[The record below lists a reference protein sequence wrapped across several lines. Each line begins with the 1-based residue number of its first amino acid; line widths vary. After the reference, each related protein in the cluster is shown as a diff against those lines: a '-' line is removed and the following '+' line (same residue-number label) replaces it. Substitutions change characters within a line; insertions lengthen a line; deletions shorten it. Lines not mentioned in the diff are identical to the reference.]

1 MESSPVLDLAVFQ
14 RDAVY
19 FALLTMDNLIV
30 GMGLFWGLLC
40 GFAFGCG
47 DLLTRLGVRNGTPFT
62 GAIIN
67 SGTTLIFFAVIVSVE
82 GVQAGALWPAMG
94 WFLLTGVVAIGPGRL
109 LFYYSI
115 RRIGVSRASVLVIIT
130 PLISMLT
137 AVALLGER
145 PSWRVVLGAVI
156 IVGGLLSVV
165 TDRGGIL
172 IDSRAALL
180 GLLPTLFLSLTPFF
194 IRLGMQSLPDP
205 SLGTLLS
212 SVGALTLLLMLQKA
226 VPREDRWGADRRGFL
241 KFLGAGVCYSV
252 AFYAYHAALG
262 SEIVSFV
269 ASLAFTSP
277 LFAILIARLLFQ
289 RLEQITWR
297 LAVGGAVVF
306 IGVVLIS
313 ISKGG

>member
-1 MESSPVLDLAVFQ
+1 MS
-14 RDAVY
+14 
-19 FALLTMDNLIV
+19 
-30 GMGLFWGLLC
+30 MGLFWGLLC

-62 GAIIN
+62 GAVIN
-67 SGTTLIFFAVIVSVE
+67 SGTTLVFFAVIVSAE
-82 GVQAGALWPAMG
+82 GVMAGALWPAMG
-94 WFLLTGVVAIGPGRL
+94 WFLLTGVAAIGPGRL

-130 PLISMLT
+130 PLISMVT

-156 IVGGLLSVV
+156 IVGGLVGVV
-165 TDRGGIL
+165 TDRGGIR
-172 IDSRAALL
+172 IDPRAALL

-205 SLGTLLS
+205 ALGSLLS
-212 SVGALTLLLMLQKA
+212 SVGALTFLLTLQKT
-226 VPREDRWGADRRGFL
+226 VSREDRWGADRRGFP

-277 LFAILIARLLFQ
+277 LFAILLARLLFQ

-297 LAVGGAVVF
+297 LAVGGVVVF
-306 IGVVLIS
+306 IGVFLIS